1 MLDHFRQRAADTLA
15 GPKSATLAT
24 SGPGGLQADAFPCQ
38 AVGLRLYLLV
48 PRTSEHLVNL
58 EGDPS
63 VVVTAEGWR
72 LRGEARVV
80 PQTEN
85 NARLH
90 LHEASGD
97 PWSLLVE
104 VRPRR
109 LEMGR
114 RNGWGYAETFDLEDE

>member
-1 MLDHFRQRAADTLA
+1 MLDHLRQRAADALA
-15 GPKSATLAT
+15 RPGSATLAT
-24 SGPGGLQADAFPCQ
+24 SGPGGLQADTFPCQ
-38 AVGLRLYLLV
+38 SVGLRLYLIV

-72 LRGEARVV
+72 LRGVARVV
-80 PQTEN
+80 PQAEN
-85 NARLH
+85 GSAPLQQ
-90 LHEASGD
+90 APGA

-109 LEMGR
+109 LEMGQR
-114 RNGWGYAETFDLEDE
+114 DGWGYAETLDLEHE